1 MPENQ
6 SANPLDQLPPLHM
19 PEPISFWPPAIGWWL
34 LALFI
39 IVLSVLVV
47 RFFLKKKRK
56 NQLRKVALLELNQ
69 YWSSYQSN
77 HDTQSYLL
85 ALNRLLKKFV
95 MQQYPNKNLHTLS
108 GEQWISG
115 LAELSPQS
123 GINRDSA
130 AILLSIYSKQLE
142 KSEQLDKAKQLANA
156 LHPLLLKWFKGLRLV
171 S

>member
-19 PEPISFWPPAIGWWL
+19 PEPISLWPPAIGWWL

-56 NQLRKVALLELNQ
+56 NQLRKAALLELSQ
-69 YWSSYQSN
+69 YWSSYQSD

-85 ALNRLLKKFV
+85 AVNRLLKKFV
-95 MQQYPNKNLHTLS
+95 MQQYPNKSLHTLS

-142 KSEQLDKAKQLANA
+142 KSEQLDKATQQVNA
-156 LHPLLLKWFKGLRLV
+156 LHPLLLKWFKGLRLA